1 MTKKI
6 LLATANKHK
15 IEEIKYL
22 LNGIPYEIV
31 SVLDFE
37 NIKEVEEGKETYLEN
52 ASLKALGYS
61 KQTGILSLADDSGL
75 EIDCL
80 GGKPGVMS
88 SRFLSEAKS
97 YSEKNSMLLEMI
109 KDVPQEKRG
118 ARFVCT
124 AVLAYNG
131 KVIKSFIGE
140 LKGSIAFEKAGNE
153 GFGYDPVFYVPEYKT
168 TLASVPAE
176 IKNQISHRANAMKQV
191 KEFLTNHLFLI

>member
-1 MTKKI
+1 MKF
-6 LLATANKHK
+6 LLATSNKHK
-15 IEEIKYL
+15 ILEIKRML
-22 LNGIPYEIV
+22 SCFKDIELVTLEDLNIQREVDETGTT
-31 SVLDFE
+31 FE
-37 NIKEVEEGKETYLEN
+37 ENAKIKAEAFMKETKLPC
-52 ASLKALGYS
+52 
-61 KQTGILSLADDSGL
+61 IADDSGL

-109 KDVPQEKRG
+109 KNVPQEKRG

-140 LKGSIAFEKAGNE
+140 LKGSIAFEKAGHE

-191 KEFLTNHLFLI
+191 KEFLTNPIFLIL